1 MPDTEQVSRADV
13 GALLGWDRLGLE
25 DGGMQRG
32 KRPLGVDGKAFVRDR
47 VGGRARWEE
56 VGERVRRDGCCK

>member
-32 KRPLGVDGKAFVRDR
+32 KRPLGVDGEGLRK
-47 VGGRARWEE
+47 E
-56 VGERVRRDGCCK
+56 